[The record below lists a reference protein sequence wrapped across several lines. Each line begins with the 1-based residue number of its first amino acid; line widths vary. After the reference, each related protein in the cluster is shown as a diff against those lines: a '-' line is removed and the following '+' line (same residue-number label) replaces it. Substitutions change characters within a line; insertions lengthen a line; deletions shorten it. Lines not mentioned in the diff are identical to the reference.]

1 MNNFHQ
7 LILLKKKMDR
17 KQNEHGGGKRPE
29 IKEDPDN
36 RNEDQELPGYPH
48 YPDNEDVY
56 RQEKKEEDIDP
67 EDPSHKKVSD
77 SVRNDLDVPG
87 SELDDADEDIGNE
100 DEENNFYSIG
110 GDDHDNLEENR
121 DEDVEGLNN

>member
-17 KQNEHGGGKRPE
+17 KQNEHGGGKRPD
-29 IKEDPDN
+29 KQEDPEK
-36 RNEDQELPGYPH
+36 NEEQGLPGYPH
-48 YPDNEDVY
+48 YPDDEDVY

-67 EDPSHKKVSD
+67 EDPTHKKISD

-110 GDDHDNLEENR
+110 GDNHGDLEENR